1 MEKSLNNHIK
11 RFALV
16 FFLTILIP
24 SISFSDKRNIN
35 YVTDINIDIDID
47 ENNKYDAL
55 TDGLLILRFMF
66 GLSGES
72 LVSGALG
79 ANAEVTSA
87 TAIESKLEA
96 MGSGLDID
104 QDGEV
109 NALTDGLLILRFLFG
124 LTDSSLTSSV
134 LGQNAQRT
142 NASNIS
148 ADQFLF
154 PTSSSEVPEASETSE
169 KN

>member
-24 SISFSDKRNIN
+24 SISLSDKRIIN
-35 YVTDINIDIDID
+35 YVTDINIDID
-47 ENNKYDAL
+47 ENNTYDAL

-142 NASNIS
+142 NASDIS
-148 ADQFLF
+148 DYL
-154 PTSSSEVPEASETSE
+154 TSLVDNENTLPNNLSLIHI
-169 KN
+169 

>member
-24 SISFSDKRNIN
+24 SISLSDKRNIN
-35 YVTDINIDIDID
+35 YVTDINIDID
-47 ENNKYDAL
+47 ENNTYDAL

-87 TAIESKLEA
+87 TAI
-96 MGSGLDID
+96 
-104 QDGEV
+104 
-109 NALTDGLLILRFLFG
+109 
-124 LTDSSLTSSV
+124 
-134 LGQNAQRT
+134 
-142 NASNIS
+142 
-148 ADQFLF
+148 
-154 PTSSSEVPEASETSE
+154 
-169 KN
+169 